1 MIQMPTDVQRD
12 KFTELKYENA
22 CQFTYA
28 KRHSVRMGLHIL
40 TTRLS
45 LHFL

>member
-28 KRHSVRMGLHIL
+28 KHHSVRMGSHIL
-40 TTRLS
+40 TNRLS